1 VGAPLVSITD
11 VQALMPGAVTS
22 ADTAALTFLILA
34 VSDYARNMTDREF
47 WITNYTESYR
57 GRNGGSIPLK
67 QRPVTAVSGL
77 SVDNVSIYPSALDA
91 SNNPIT
97 SGYGFWFDNKAIYLG
112 GGYRFRY
119 SDFPN
124 VVVSYS
130 AGYATLGDYAG
141 LKAAVGDLY
150 YALCLEVTNQYR
162 HLSHVGLK
170 SEGMQGQSTT
180 YDAESD
186 LPQTQLILD
195 NYRRT
200 WMA

>member
-1 VGAPLVSITD
+1 VGAPLVSSAD
-11 VQALMPGAVTS
+11 VDALLPGALTS
-22 ADTAALTFLILA
+22 ADASTITFLIA
-34 VSDYARNMTDREF
+34 SVSDYARNMTDREF
-47 WITNYTESYR
+47 WTTSYMESYR
-57 GRNGGSIPLK
+57 GRNGNSIPLK

-77 SVDNVSIYPSALDA
+77 SVDNVSVYPSALDA
-91 SNNPIT
+91 GNNPIT
-97 SGYGFWFDNKAIYLG
+97 SGYGFWFDSKSVYLG

-124 VVVSYS
+124 VLVSYT

-150 YALCLEVTNQYR
+150 YALCLEVINQYKR
-162 HLSHVGLK
+162 LSHVGLK
-170 SEGMQGQSTT
+170 GESMQGQSTT

-195 NYRRT
+195 NYRRS